1 MLSQDATG
9 AREWQ
14 FDDMVSAAGWVDRE
28 HLLIASE
35 TELFTFE
42 IQTGARKTIVPLEA
56 DKPDTRSND
65 GRADPWGGF
74 WIGTMGKRAQP
85 GAGAIYRLARGAL
98 RQIVPGLTIPNAI
111 CFDKAR
117 GCAYYTDTPT
127 GRVMRLALDA
137 EGWPDGDPEIAVDL
151 SRVGLH
157 PDGAVTDAA
166 GNLWI
171 AQWGAA
177 RVACYSPE
185 GAFLREVKVGG
196 KHSSCPAFGGPD
208 LTTLF
213 VTTAREGLSG
223 AQIAETPENG
233 MVFAATG
240 IATGRAEPRV
250 IL

>member
-42 IQTGARKTIVPLEA
+42 IQTGARKTIIPLEA
-56 DKPDTRSND
+56 DQPDTRSND

-98 RQIVPGLTIPNAI
+98 RQVVPGLTVPNAI

-151 SRVGLH
+151 SRVGLY
-157 PDGAVTDAA
+157 PDGAVTDTA

-185 GAFLREVKVGG
+185 GTFLREVKVGG
-196 KHSSCPAFGGPD
+196 RHSSCPAFGGPD